1 MVAERFVQCID
12 QQEEEMFIITSTYQ
26 KTKDIV
32 DKFLAE
38 HREFLDVY
46 YKKGIFIASGR
57 KASGDG
63 GVILAKDSTKEEI
76 EKILKEDPFS
86 REKISKYEVIEF
98 SPNRVAEGLEK
109 LK

>member
-1 MVAERFVQCID
+1 MFV
-12 QQEEEMFIITSTYQ
+12 ITSKYL
-26 KTKDIV
+26 KTKDMV
-32 DKFLAE
+32 DQFLSE

-57 KASGDG
+57 NVTGDG
-63 GVILAKDSTKEEI
+63 GVILANNSTKEEI

-86 REKISKYEVIEF
+86 RERISIYEVIEF